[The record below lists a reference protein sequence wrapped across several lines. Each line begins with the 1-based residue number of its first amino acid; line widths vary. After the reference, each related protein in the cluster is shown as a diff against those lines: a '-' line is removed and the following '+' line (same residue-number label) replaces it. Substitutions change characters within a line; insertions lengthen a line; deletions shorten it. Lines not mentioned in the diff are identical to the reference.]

1 MDPLDNIQKA
11 TSENRL
17 PGPNSILKKKKKQEQ
32 SRVEESLNSDIRIPG
47 TSTNLFLREKS
58 KAHILTCGSNKLQ
71 KEPPKGA
78 CHFRQGG

>member
-17 PGPNSILKKKKKQEQ
+17 PGPNSILKKTQEQ

-47 TSTNLFLREKS
+47 TSMNLFLREKL
-58 KAHILTCGSNKLQ
+58 KAHILT
-71 KEPPKGA
+71 
-78 CHFRQGG
+78 